1 MMIKKF
7 INSIRVFIIN
17 FLGISDLL
25 TRQKKTTEQVLDLC
39 KAVNGLAVGLSNLVR
54 SQENTQEYLVNLAT
68 LQEEMMHQ
76 LETAQILLVKVNKVT
91 GQVTQ
96 SSPEKTLLGDE
107 ALDKELDEFLQKKKA
122 MN

>member
-1 MMIKKF
+1 MIKKF